1 VRALAS
7 IDVIIQDYEMIELR
21 TEVANLKKELVA
33 KKKEVKDLTAERD
46 AALKKKP
53 GPGATAKES
62 KELVDLRGQVLQG
75 SAREKVLRE
84 QLDALHKLLAAGGSA
99 VTSPQASVADPTT
112 LTKAMEL
119 AQPNYSGLASLL
131 AAARVAPEGLHT
143 SSRN

>member
-1 VRALAS
+1 
-7 IDVIIQDYEMIELR
+7 MIELR

-84 QLDALHKLLAAGGSA
+84 QLDA
-99 VTSPQASVADPTT
+99 PQAPCSEGLSGNVA
-112 LTKAMEL
+112 
-119 AQPNYSGLASLL
+119 SGLCS
-131 AAARVAPEGLHT
+131 
-143 SSRN
+143 